1 MLPHYARLQIYGR
14 KVWKGWNYDTRP
26 TWFISKE
33 TKFACSP
40 LTSLH
45 SSVIFWFRLVHV
57 PCTCVRYRRRLS
69 RKRNPLGIIV
79 LWLFAHSL
87 IQKDRKC
94 LLLLV
99 VHQYYLRKCKT
110 MLKNKNKFQNMSYKR
125 RTATDISGVS
135 AWYFLYRIT
144 CVERHPKK
152 TKICITSIGDVRFCF
167 V

>member
-1 MLPHYARLQIYGR
+1 MHDYKSMEERYERG
-14 KVWKGWNYDTRP
+14 
-26 TWFISKE
+26 E
-33 TKFACSP
+33 TMIPDPRDSSQKKRN
-40 LTSLH
+40 LLVVLSLH
-45 SSVIFWFRLVHV
+45 CTV
-57 PCTCVRYRRRLS
+57 PSFSGFDLSMFLAPVWYRRRLS